1 MNALKPHFNFNKR
14 ERNGIFFLII
24 LIISVQIAYF
34 YIDFSSGISPILKNE
49 ISKTTQ
55 KQTKNKEEIKKY
67 KIFPFNP
74 NYLTDFKG
82 YQLGLSVKEIDR
94 LLAFR
99 ATGKYMNSAKE
110 FQTVTRISDSLFEVI
125 APSLKFPD
133 WVNRQSN
140 KAMESTVK
148 KSYKKLDINLVN
160 ESDFE
165 SVNGIGT
172 KLAKRIVDYRAKL
185 QGFTSNDQVYEV
197 WNIDKEVVDKVLQ
210 KYHVIEI
217 PQIKKLNVNT
227 ATFKEILK
235 IPYMDYEL
243 TKKIVNYREEVA
255 EIQSIE
261 ELKKIEGFPLN
272 KFSRIAL
279 YLDAK

>member
-1 MNALKPHFNFNKR
+1 MKIFKSHFNFNKR

-24 LIISVQIAYF
+24 LIILVQIAYF

-49 ISKTTQ
+49 ISKITQ
-55 KQTKNKEEIKKY
+55 KQTKNKEDIKKY

-110 FQTVTRISDSLFEVI
+110 FQTVTRISDSLFAVI

-133 WVNRQSN
+133 WVNNQSN
-140 KAMESTVK
+140 KTRENTVNTTN
-148 KSYKKLDINLVN
+148 KKLDINVVN

-165 SVNGIGT
+165 TVNGIGA

-197 WNIDKEVVDKVLQ
+197 WNIDKEVVDRVLQ

-235 IPYMDYEL
+235 TPYMDYEL